1 MVYEFKFKESL
12 GKEMHKNPLT
22 YLKKEENMKSKAIVL
37 MVAALFV
44 FTGCSTMSKRAKCAC
59 VGAAAGAAVGTG
71 AGMIV
76 GHNWHN
82 PINPSQR
89 TAGGI
94 IGGVAGAVIGGV
106 TGYLVCKE
114 EPKPEPV
121 KVEEPK
127 CDKLVI
133 NSIQFDFDKA
143 VIKPEF
149 YPILDEA
156 AAELQKPAC
165 AKKNVTIEGYT
176 CNMGPEKYNMKLS
189 AKRAA
194 AAKQYLVDK
203 GLSADRFTTVGN
215 GEANPIADN
224 KTKKGRMMNR
234 RVEFKVAE

>member
-1 MVYEFKFKESL
+1 
-12 GKEMHKNPLT
+12 
-22 YLKKEENMKSKAIVL
+22 MKSKAIVL
-37 MVAALFV
+37 MVAVLFV

-59 VGAAAGAAVGTG
+59 VGAAAGAAVGGTAG
-71 AGMIV
+71 AVIGDM
-76 GHNWHN
+76 GPTHDN
-82 PINPSQR
+82 R
-89 TAGGI
+89 LGGGI

-133 NSIQFDFDKA
+133 NSVQFDFDKA

-165 AKKNVTIEGYT
+165 AKKNVTIEGNT
-176 CNMGPEKYNMKLS
+176 CNMGPDKYNVKLS
-189 AKRAA
+189 EKRAA

-203 GLSADRFTTVGN
+203 GLSADRFTAVGN

-224 KTKKGRMMNR
+224 KTKKGRAMNR
-234 RVEFKVAE
+234 RVEFKVAD

>member
-1 MVYEFKFKESL
+1 
-12 GKEMHKNPLT
+12 
-22 YLKKEENMKSKAIVL
+22 
-37 MVAALFV
+37 
-44 FTGCSTMSKRAKCAC
+44 MSKRAKCAC
-59 VGAAAGAAVGTG
+59 VGAAAGAAVGTT
-71 AGMIV
+71 AGLII
-76 GHNWHN
+76 GHDVNLHRN
-82 PINPSQR
+82 ANM
-89 TAGGI
+89 AGGGI

-106 TGYLVCKE
+106 TGYLVCKD
-114 EPKPEPV
+114 EPKPVPPPV
-121 KVEEPK
+121 VAEPK

-133 NSIQFDFDKA
+133 NSVQFDFDKA

-176 CNMGPEKYNMKLS
+176 CNIGSDKYNIKLS
-189 AKRAA
+189 QKRAA

-203 GLSADRFTTVGN
+203 GLAADRFTTVGN
-215 GEANPIADN
+215 GEASPIADN

>member
-1 MVYEFKFKESL
+1 
-12 GKEMHKNPLT
+12 
-22 YLKKEENMKSKAIVL
+22 MKSKAIVL

-59 VGAAAGAAVGTG
+59 VGAAAGAAVGGTAG
-71 AGMIV
+71 AIIGDM
-76 GHNWHN
+76 GPTHDN
-82 PINPSQR
+82 R
-89 TAGGI
+89 LGGGI

-165 AKKNVTIEGYT
+165 AKKNVSIEGYT
-176 CNMGPEKYNMKLS
+176 CNMGPEKYNVKLS
-189 AKRAA
+189 QKRAA

-203 GLSADRFTTVGN
+203 GLAAERFTTVGN